1 MPRRCGSLRVRG
13 PQSVKRMPAVVAALN
28 GEVTRLTGKKP
39 RDAIRAGRFAQKPF
53 LPADRPVG
61 LQEQKL
67 SSSVGVRYLY
77 HPGELKGSRRR
88 ATDPVWSLE
97 VYRLGRSVTKP
108 GEPVVYYLEDGL
120 SGASCV
126 RSSSLCPQTPN
137 NRRMGFSSAVRS
149 GSPFFGCTRGRS
161 A

>member
-1 MPRRCGSLRVRG
+1 M
-13 PQSVKRMPAVVAALN
+13 
-28 GEVTRLTGKKP
+28 
-39 RDAIRAGRFAQKPF
+39 
-53 LPADRPVG
+53 
-61 LQEQKL
+61 QKL
-67 SSSVGVRYLY
+67 PSGVGVRYLY

-137 NRRMGFSSAVRS
+137 NRRMGFSSAERS
-149 GSPFFGCTRGRS
+149 GSPFLVALDAGQPDVIADVAFGIVHVIN